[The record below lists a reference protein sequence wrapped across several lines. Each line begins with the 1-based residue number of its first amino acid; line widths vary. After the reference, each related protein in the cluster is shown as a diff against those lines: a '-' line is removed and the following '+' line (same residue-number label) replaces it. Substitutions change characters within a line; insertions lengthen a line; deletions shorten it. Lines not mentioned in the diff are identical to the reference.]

1 MNWITCWWTEITW
14 STFHDRQMT
23 IQIKKSGCKAP
34 SSPSLSMDHS
44 RVKVPRNA
52 QHHNANPRP
61 NRRLGN
67 WPQKVAD
74 TQQALQSSKFLYQ
87 KSNVWH
93 VSSIISCFQS
103 WHNQPQFLLIP
114 NHFNKKNPSAMQL
127 AFYVSRTSTFWPP
140 SHHILSPTIAHEAGR
155 LQLSHIR
162 IHELISRFSI
172 FPPEKMTTKVTWT
185 MKYWWGFYDRILW
198 WAHLHPQPKWV
209 V

>member
-44 RVKVPRNA
+44 RVEVPRNA

-103 WHNQPQFLLIP
+103 WHNRPQFFLLIP
-114 NHFNKKNPSAMQL
+114 NHFNKNNPSAMPL
-127 AFYVSRTSTFWPP
+127 ACYLSRTSTFWPP

-155 LQLSHIR
+155 LQLSHVR

-172 FPPEKMTTKVTWT
+172 FPPEKMTTSD
-185 MKYWWGFYDRILW
+185 MNHEILMGFLW
-198 WAHLHPQPKWV
+198 QDPLMAHFHPQPKWV